1 MLHVCI
7 PLWRYVM
14 SSMLE
19 LHDVWKEYRNGGNS
33 VLALRGVSFS
43 MEESG
48 KMIVVLGPSG
58 SGKTTLLSI
67 IGALDRPSRGQV
79 TLAGQD
85 LTTMNQGQ
93 LTKLRCRKVG
103 FVFQTFNLIPNLTAL
118 ENVMLPMEFA
128 GVDSKDATH
137 RAVGLLEQVRLAHR
151 ASHTPG
157 RLSGGEQQ
165 RVAIARA
172 LANSPEL
179 VLADEPTG
187 NLDSSTG
194 EEVVALLRDL
204 VKREGKSL
212 IVVTHDDRL
221 ASIADMRI
229 QIRDGQIT
237 F

>member
-1 MLHVCI
+1 
-7 PLWRYVM
+7 M
-14 SSMLE
+14 SNMLE
-19 LHDVWKEYRNGGNS
+19 LHDVWKEYRSGASS
-33 VLALRGVSFS
+33 VQALRGVSFS
-43 MEESG
+43 MEEPG

-58 SGKTTLLSI
+58 GGKTTLLSI

-79 TLAGQD
+79 RLAGLD
-85 LTTMNQGQ
+85 LTAMSHGR
-93 LTKLRCRKVG
+93 LTQLRCRKIG
-103 FVFQTFNLIPNLTAL
+103 FIFQTFNLIPNLTAL

-128 GVDSKDATH
+128 GVGGKDATH
-137 RAVGLLEQVRLAHR
+137 RAVSLLEQVRLSHR

-194 EEVVALLRDL
+194 EEIVALLRDL

-212 IVVTHDDRL
+212 IVVTHDERL
-221 ASIADMRI
+221 ASVADMRI
-229 QIRDGQIT
+229 QIRDGQVT